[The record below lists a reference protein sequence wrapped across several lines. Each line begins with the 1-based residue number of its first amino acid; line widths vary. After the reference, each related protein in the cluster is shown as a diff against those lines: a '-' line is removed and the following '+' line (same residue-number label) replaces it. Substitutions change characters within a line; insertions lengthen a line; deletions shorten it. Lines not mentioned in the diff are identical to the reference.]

1 MDVSIII
8 VNYNTKDLTNQ
19 CIESIRTNTVG
30 LSYEIILVDNGSV
43 DGSKEFFECSNE
55 IVYVYSDYNLGFGK
69 ANNLGFTKASGKYI
83 FLLNS
88 DTILMN
94 NAIKMFFDYMEHA
107 MMNIACCGCFLR
119 NSQNEIIHSYGRFHT
134 FWNSISEWCLQP
146 YLLHLGINLH
156 KYDYPI
162 KKQKYCEVEY
172 ITGAAVFLRK
182 EVADKYGLFDPDFI
196 MYSEDVEMAKRYSM
210 HNYKSFLLDTPRIVH
225 LEGMSYSNKRYNY
238 VKQIMGIRSLF
249 LYENKYMGK
258 LEYSL
263 YIKIFKILYCLCFAV
278 RNIPF
283 NIKIQHIKVVAK
295 IKI

>member
-55 IVYVYSDYNLGFGK
+55 IVYIYSDCNLGFGK
-69 ANNLGFTKASGKYI
+69 ANNQGFTKASGKYI

-134 FWNSISEWCLQP
+134 FWNSISEYCFQP
-146 YLLHLGINLH
+146 YLSHLGIDLH

-182 EVADKYGLFDPDFI
+182 EVADKYGLFDPDFF
-196 MYSEDVEMAKRYSM
+196 MYSEDVEMAKRYNA
-210 HNYKSFLLDTPRIVH
+210 HNCKSILLDTPRIVH
-225 LEGMSYSNKRYNY
+225 LMGMSYKRDNY
-238 VKQIMGIRSLF
+238 IKQIMQIRSLF
-249 LYENKYMGK
+249 LYEKKHMSRI
-258 LEYSL
+258 EYAL
-263 YIKIFKILYCLCFAV
+263 YNRFFKFLYCLCFAI

-283 NIKIQHIKVVAK
+283 KIKIQHIKAVVN
-295 IKI
+295 IKN

>member
-19 CIESIRTNTVG
+19 CIKSVRSNTFG
-30 LSYEIILVDNGSV
+30 LSYEIILVDNGSN
-43 DGSKEFFECSNE
+43 DGSKEFFECSND
-55 IVYVYSDYNLGFGK
+55 IIYIYSDCNLGFGK

-83 FLLNS
+83 FILNS

-107 MMNIACCGCFLR
+107 VMNIACCGCFLR

-146 YLLHLGINLH
+146 YLLDLGIDIH

-182 EVADKYGLFDPDFI
+182 EVADKYGLFDPDFF
-196 MYSEDVEMAKRYSM
+196 MYSEDVEMAKRYNV
-210 HNYKSFLLDTPRIVH
+210 HNCKSILLDTPRIVH
-225 LEGMSYSNKRYNY
+225 LMGMSYKRDNY
-238 VKQIMGIRSLF
+238 IKQIMQIRSLF
-249 LYENKYMGK
+249 LYEKKNMGK

>member
-19 CIESIRTNTVG
+19 CIESVRLNTVG
-30 LSYEIILVDNGSV
+30 LSYEIILVDNGSD

-55 IVYVYSDYNLGFGK
+55 IVYIYSDCNLGFGK

-88 DTILMN
+88 DTILLN
-94 NAIKMFFDYMEHA
+94 NAIKIFFDYMEHA

-119 NSQNEIIHSYGRFHT
+119 NSKNEIIHSYGRFHT
-134 FWNSISEWCLQP
+134 FWNSISEWCFQH
-146 YLLHLGINLH
+146 YLWHFGIDLH

-162 KKQKYCEVEY
+162 NKTNNCEVEY

-182 EVADKYGLFDPDFI
+182 DVADKYGLFDPDFF

-210 HNYKSFLLDTPRIVH
+210 HNYKSILLDAPRIVH
-225 LEGMSYSNKRYNY
+225 LVGSSNKSSNYN
-238 VKQIMGIRSLF
+238 KQIMGIRSLF
-249 LYENKYMGK
+249 LYEKKYMGK

-263 YIKIFKILYCLCFAV
+263 YIRLFKFLYCLCFSV
-278 RNIPF
+278 RNISF
-283 NIKIQHIKVVAK
+283 KIKIQHIKAVVK
-295 IKI
+295 L

>member
-19 CIESIRTNTVG
+19 CIKSVRSNTVG
-30 LSYEIILVDNGSV
+30 LSYEIILVDNGSD
-43 DGSKEFFECSNE
+43 DGSKEFFEYSND
-55 IVYVYSDYNLGFGK
+55 IVYIYSDCNLGFGK

-107 MMNIACCGCFLR
+107 IVNIACCGCFLR

-134 FWNSISEWCLQP
+134 FWNSISECCFQS

-182 EVADKYGLFDPDFI
+182 EVADKYGLFDPDFF
-196 MYSEDVEMAKRYSM
+196 MYCEDVEMAKRYSM
-210 HNYKSFLLDTPRIVH
+210 QNYKSILLDTPRIVH
-225 LEGMSYSNKRYNY
+225 LVGMSNKRNNY
-238 VKQIMGIRSLF
+238 IKQIMLIRSLF
-249 LYENKYMGK
+249 LYEKKYMSK
-258 LEYSL
+258 MEYAL
-263 YIKIFKILYCLCFAV
+263 YNSFFKFLYCLCFV
-278 RNIPF
+278 GRNCSF
-283 NIKIQHIKVVAK
+283 K
-295 IKI
+295 IKIKHIKDVVKIKI